1 MKAEVWV
8 PASPDTGAR
17 ASPFVT
23 RRRGVPMVFAEWQ
36 VGQVFWSM
44 LWFTMFFLWIWVLIR
59 IFGDIFRSRDL
70 GGWGKALW
78 TLFVIFLPFLGV
90 LAYLIVRG
98 HKLGEHELEEAQ
110 RRDMAMRAYVRG
122 AVETNPADDLARLVD
137 LHDRGVITE
146 AEFEAMRQKVA
157 PS

>member
-1 MKAEVWV
+1 
-8 PASPDTGAR
+8 
-17 ASPFVT
+17 
-23 RRRGVPMVFAEWQ
+23 MVFAEWQ

-146 AEFEAMRQKVA
+146 AEFDAMRQKVA